1 MTAKTRLQRLESA
14 VPGVEAEYKQFR
26 QEVRA
31 TGNRFYIDGVEV
43 DAGKYAKEYA
53 DYLKHKPT
61 GIEVDEI
68 IVRLAEE
75 ANERE
80 KPTGAT

>member
-1 MTAKTRLQRLESA
+1 MTAKTRLQRLEDA
-14 VPGVEAEYKQFR
+14 VPDIEAEYKQFR

-31 TGNRFYIDGVEV
+31 TGNRFYIDGAEV

-61 GIEVDEI
+61 GIPDEI